1 MGARTL
7 MAGSQ
12 RWRDRREK
20 RVPAGPLIDPAAY
33 TVAAIEE
40 REARPFVVQHHY
52 SGSFPA
58 ARLSVGLMR
67 GRELA
72 GVAVF
77 SVPMN
82 NLAVPRWADLDNPN
96 AGAELG
102 RLVLLD
108 DVPGNGESW
117 FMARALRELVREKR
131 LEAVISYS
139 DPVPRVSATG
149 EVVKPGHI
157 GIVYQALSATYR
169 GLSGK
174 RTGYLAPCGRP
185 ISGRALSKVRLGERG
200 AGAVIEQL
208 ADLGAPIRGPHEDGR
223 AYLDR
228 LDAEGWLR
236 RYRHPGNHAYVFP
249 LSARA
254 KARARRLEP
263 IAYPSA
269 A

>member
-1 MGARTL
+1 VT
-7 MAGSQ
+7 GSQ
-12 RWRDRREK
+12 RWRDRRER
-20 RVPAGPLIDPAAY
+20 RVPAGPLIEPGAY
-33 TVAAIEE
+33 AVEVIEE
-40 REARPFVVQHHY
+40 PRARAFVVQHHY

-58 ARLSVGLMR
+58 ARLSVGLLR
-67 GRELA
+67 GRELVGA
-72 GVAVF
+72 AVF

-82 NLAVPRWADLDNPN
+82 NLAVPRWSAIDNPN

-117 FMARALRELVREKR
+117 FMARALRLLVEEKR

-139 DPVPRVSATG
+139 DPVPRMNAMG
-149 EVVKPGHI
+149 EVVKPGHL

-208 ADLGAPIRGPHEDGR
+208 ASMGAPARGFREDGR
-223 AYLDR
+223 AYVDR
-228 LDAEGWLR
+228 LSAEGWLA
-236 RYRHPGNHAYVFP
+236 RYRHPGNHAYLFP

-254 KARARRLEP
+254 KARARRLERLE
-263 IAYPSA
+263 YPA
-269 A
+269 TA